1 MNEKLKELYY
11 QDDVIIGS
19 KQNFIN
25 ITKKSLNASTK
36 EINDFLKN
44 QEINQVNKN
53 RINILIK
60 KITALPRTYQIDIM
74 YYPIGENFR
83 NVLLIVD
90 IQSRKAWAYVISS
103 TSGETILKAYKK
115 FESEVNIIN
124 AIEGDNQFS
133 FKAFQDYN
141 NEKNIR
147 LDTSIAKEEH
157 ISSHGNKLGIIDR
170 LIRTLKEMIEKYRS
184 VVSKQKSFPE
194 IIDKIISTY
203 NKQPH
208 RTIKS
213 TPNER
218 FNDVSK
224 QNFNNQKDKEYNI
237 NKLKDNNISI
247 GAEARI
253 LESKGK
259 LEKGSQKYSIDLYKL
274 VGREGNRFIV
284 QDSEGEKLRRK
295 LKPWPSLNPRCSRE
309 PHDRVPSGDT
319 RCTYTRQSR
328 ERKMVPCEQ
337 PVLNKQNYAANARL
351 DHKLLSAPSARSCK
365 YRILLLLRSNVGHR
379 SAAGSQRPSNQ
390 DLANSAIQTVAGGF
404 PHVSGALLKVLCF
417 LNLWKLSLKL

>member
-1 MNEKLKELYY
+1 
-11 QDDVIIGS
+11 
-19 KQNFIN
+19 
-25 ITKKSLNASTK
+25 
-36 EINDFLKN
+36 
-44 QEINQVNKN
+44 
-53 RINILIK
+53 
-60 KITALPRTYQIDIM
+60 M
-74 YYPIGENFR
+74 YYPIGENFK

-103 TSGETILKAYKK
+103 TSGENILKAYKK
-115 FESEVNIIN
+115 FESEVDIIN

-170 LIRTLKEMIEKYRS
+170 LVRTLKEMIEKYRS
-184 VVSKQKSFPE
+184 VVSKQTSFSE
-194 IIDKIISTY
+194 IIDKIINTY

-213 TPNER
+213 TPNEM

-224 QNFNNQKDKEYNI
+224 QNFNNEKDKEYNR

-247 GAEARI
+247 GSEARI

-295 LKPWPSLNPRCSRE
+295 LKPSEIQVIKQVDNKIDRNIIKEHAAEKKQRQVINKLVRGAEMKKDEAKKALEQLNIPEQKTKRNTRVEHDYAALSATTFRNKKVVEQITPETPVATIKKAESKSKIKKVVENIITPEQTITRE
-309 PHDRVPSGDT
+309 PQ
-319 RCTYTRQSR
+319 RQSTR
-328 ERKMVPCEQ
+328 A
-337 PVLNKQNYAANARL
+337 KQIDYAA
-351 DHKLLSAPSARSCK
+351 LSATTFRTK
-365 YRILLLLRSNVGHR
+365 
-379 SAAGSQRPSNQ
+379 
-390 DLANSAIQTVAGGF
+390 
-404 PHVSGALLKVLCF
+404 K
-417 LNLWKLSLKL
+417 